1 MDQPLN
7 TIINGQEVS
16 IPLPTLSTAADV
28 LANFPITTE
37 INGGVTRFTY
47 FYLQRIDAAAD
58 VKDILVLWSAYLHV
72 AATEICQALQTYQA
86 YARNT
91 RDSHGPQAIA
101 VKPAAARS
109 PFNNGK
115 PTCPTCHWELVP
127 DNDLPTF
134 ASYTEAFPPY
144 RRTTSD
150 GREYCYNVNDGAVL
164 AQVTKAIM
172 LNILQ
177 GVVKDGTAGFPI
189 ADKEALASEVLKC
202 GGGGGNA
209 CCNCFRGWGTPHFSL
224 ACRYIFEKTVP
235 APSRDVRLG
244 FDEAFS
250 VLNEIDRNAMDAG
263 YTDPYGFLDLAA
275 LARLR
280 RAFLFFINVA
290 GGFRIREYHLF
301 CELVSMS
308 MRSSMEMEQDALFG
322 ARPVDAGTQTRTGF
336 EGVNPQRAPGAEQA
350 PAPGRAS
357 APNGGEERGGGAA
370 DESAA
375 DPGSDSGTE
384 SSGTFTKT
392 PPKPRSRSSSEGAT
406 DEVLHNHRDGQVK
419 KKKASAGK
427 ARRARQT
434 ESEKL
439 KRAVTEA
446 STTNP

>member
-7 TIINGQEVS
+7 AIINGQEVS
-16 IPLPTLSTAADV
+16 IPLPTLSTAAV
-28 LANFPITTE
+28 WM
-37 INGGVTRFTY
+37 NGVEVEGRKISVKVA
-47 FYLQRIDAAAD
+47 IDPPVKQGEEGE
-58 VKDILVLWSAYLHV
+58 VKDILVLWSAYLHVANTRQPSETILSMLHQVETDV

-91 RDSHGPQAIA
+91 RDSHGPQATA

-115 PTCPTCHWELVP
+115 PTCPTCHWEL
-127 DNDLPTF
+127 
-134 ASYTEAFPPY
+134 
-144 RRTTSD
+144 
-150 GREYCYNVNDGAVL
+150 
-164 AQVTKAIM
+164 AIM

-177 GVVKDGTAGFPI
+177 GVVKDGTTGFPI

-202 GGGGGNA
+202 GGGGGGGGGNA

-280 RAFLFFINVA
+280 RAFLFFVNVA

-336 EGVNPQRAPGAEQA
+336 KGVNPQRAPGAEQA

-384 SSGTFTKT
+384 SSGTLTKT